1 MLMQRQ
7 LSDRQS
13 SPRAK
18 RKENLLWLASLWLA
32 LLVVCSGCGFFFT
45 VGLMSRGE
53 LTARVLGTDLRLWRI
68 TAKSEVGLGFD
79 RAFEFR
85 RDNRSCQ
92 QHYTTLVL
100 WKPALAIDNLAYDDC
115 S

>member
-1 MLMQRQ
+1 MAPDQEITRN
-7 LSDRQS
+7 
-13 SPRAK
+13 K
-18 RKENLLWLASLWLA
+18 RKERLLWLASMLLA

-53 LTARVLGTDLRLWRI
+53 LTANVLGADVRLWRI
-68 TAKSEVGLGFD
+68 NEKREVGLGFD

-85 RDNRSCQ
+85 QEDRSCT
-92 QHYTTLVL
+92 QHYTTIVL
-100 WKPALAIDNLAYDDC
+100 WRPAITIDNLAYADC

>member
-1 MLMQRQ
+1 MEEPQP
-7 LSDRQS
+7 
-13 SPRAK
+13 SPHAK
-18 RKENLLWLASLWLA
+18 RKEKLFWLASLLLA
-32 LLVVCSGCGFFFT
+32 LIVVCSGCGFFFT

-53 LTARVLGTDLRLWRI
+53 LTANVLGADLRLWRI
-68 TAKSEVGLGFD
+68 VEKREVGLGFD

-85 RDNRSCQ
+85 KEDQSCM
-92 QHYTTLVL
+92 QHYTILLL